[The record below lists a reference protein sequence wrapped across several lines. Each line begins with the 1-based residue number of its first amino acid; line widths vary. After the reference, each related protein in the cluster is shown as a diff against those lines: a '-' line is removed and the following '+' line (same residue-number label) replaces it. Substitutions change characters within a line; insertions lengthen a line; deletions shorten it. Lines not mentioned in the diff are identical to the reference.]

1 MNFKTKKRAYLAFCP
16 KKHCFCKVFYNF
28 CAAKNALY
36 KGDLRVK
43 HKNIKI
49 LPTFIKNKNKYIE
62 SYKKIFVLLC
72 FEQNSVIFC
81 YFTQGG

>member
-1 MNFKTKKRAYLAFCP
+1 MKKRVYLAFCP
-16 KKHCFCKVFYNF
+16 KKTCFLQFFYNF

-49 LPTFIKNKNKYIE
+49 LPTFIKNKNKYIR
-62 SYKKIFVLLC
+62 SFKKIFVFLC
-72 FEQNSVIFC
+72 FEQNSSIFC